1 MMQAFYGTSGF
12 KEIHQRQ
19 RACSSLYLF
28 EGFALFLG
36 NRIEADVKPHSHH
49 LLKIFISLDHS
60 FEIEHR
66 GEFREVEIAII
77 APDEAHRFASDEGS
91 YAVLYLDGESEAAR
105 YLCSKY
111 IGSHGLCLLP
121 ELYLMPAKAELME
134 LEDGRGSI
142 SKAEC
147 VSKSILGLLLGP
159 YGQETVELDPRIKKV
174 IAFLKESPD
183 KKVKIEVV
191 ARHVGLSESRLIHL
205 FTHQVGVPP
214 RRYALWLRLLDAID
228 EIVDGASFTDA
239 AYAAGFSDSAHL
251 SRTFR
256 KMFGL
261 SLVEVFKST
270 SVASSFKRL

>member
-1 MMQAFYGTSGF
+1 MQAFYGTSGSE
-12 KEIHQRQ
+12 EIHQGQ
-19 RACSSLYLF
+19 RTRSSLYLF

-36 NRIEADVKPHSHH
+36 DRIEADVKPHSHH

-60 FEIEHR
+60 FKIEHR

-77 APDEAHRFASDEGS
+77 APDEAHRFASDEGN

-121 ELYLMPAKAELME
+121 ELFLIPTKVELME
-134 LEDGRGSI
+134 LKEGSTSI

-159 YGQETVELDPRIKKV
+159 YSQETVELDPRIKKV
-174 IAFLKESPD
+174 IALLKESPD

-191 ARHVGLSESRLIHL
+191 ARQVGLSESRLIHL

>member
-1 MMQAFYGTSGF
+1 MQAFYGTSGF
-12 KEIHQRQ
+12 EEIHQGQ
-19 RACSSLYLF
+19 RTRSSLYLF

-36 NRIEADVKPHSHH
+36 DRIEADVKPHSHH

-60 FEIEHR
+60 FKIEHR

-77 APDEAHRFASDEGS
+77 APDEAHRFASDEGN

-121 ELYLMPAKAELME
+121 ELFLIPTKVELME
-134 LEDGRGSI
+134 LKKGSTSI

-147 VSKSILGLLLGP
+147 VSKSILGILLGP
-159 YGQETVELDPRIKKV
+159 YGQETGELDPRIKKA
-174 IAFLKESPD
+174 IALLKESPD
-183 KKVKIEVV
+183 KKIKIESV
-191 ARHVGLSESRLIHL
+191 ARHIGLSESRLIHL

-228 EIVDGASFTDA
+228 EIVEGASFTDA

>member
-1 MMQAFYGTSGF
+1 MQAFYGTSGF
-12 KEIHQRQ
+12 EEIHQGQ
-19 RACSSLYLF
+19 RIRSSLYLF

-36 NRIEADVKPHSHH
+36 DRIEADVKPHSHH

-60 FEIEHR
+60 FKIEHR

-77 APDEAHRFASDEGS
+77 APDEAHRFASDDGN

-121 ELYLMPAKAELME
+121 ELFLMPAKLELME
-134 LEDGRGSI
+134 LKDESTSI

-159 YGQETVELDPRIKKV
+159 YGQETGELDPRIKKA
-174 IAFLKESPD
+174 IALLKESPD
-183 KKVKIEVV
+183 KKIKIESV
-191 ARHVGLSESRLIHL
+191 ARHIGLSESRLIHL

-228 EIVDGASFTDA
+228 EIVEGASFTDA

>member
-1 MMQAFYGTSGF
+1 MQAFYGTSGF
-12 KEIHQRQ
+12 EEIHQGQ
-19 RACSSLYLF
+19 RTRSSLYLF

-36 NRIEADVKPHSHH
+36 DRIEADVKPHSHH

-60 FEIEHR
+60 FKIEHR

-77 APDEAHRFASDEGS
+77 APDEAHRFASDDGN

-121 ELYLMPAKAELME
+121 ELFLMPAKLELME
-134 LEDGRGSI
+134 LKEGSAST
-142 SKAEC
+142 SKAES
-147 VSKSILGLLLGP
+147 VSKLILDLLLGP
-159 YGQETVELDPRIKKV
+159 YGQKTVELDPRIKKV
-174 IAFLKESPD
+174 IALLKESPD
-183 KKVKIEVV
+183 KKVKIESV

-228 EIVDGASFTDA
+228 EIVEGASFTDA

>member
-1 MMQAFYGTSGF
+1 MQAFYGTSGF
-12 KEIHQRQ
+12 EEIHQGQ
-19 RACSSLYLF
+19 RTRSSLYLF

-36 NRIEADVKPHSHH
+36 DRIEADVKPHSHH

-60 FEIEHR
+60 FKIEHR

-77 APDEAHRFASDEGS
+77 APDEAHRFASDDGN

-121 ELYLMPAKAELME
+121 ELFLMPAKLELIE
-134 LEDGRGSI
+134 LKDESTSI
-142 SKAEC
+142 SKAES

-159 YGQETVELDPRIKKV
+159 YGQETGELDPRIKKA
-174 IAFLKESPD
+174 IALLKESPD
-183 KKVKIEVV
+183 KKIKIESV
-191 ARHVGLSESRLIHL
+191 ARHIGLSESRLIHL

-228 EIVDGASFTDA
+228 EIVEGASFTDA
-239 AYAAGFSDSAHL
+239 AYSAGFSDSAHL

>member
-1 MMQAFYGTSGF
+1 MQAFYGTSGF
-12 KEIHQRQ
+12 EEIHQGQ
-19 RACSSLYLF
+19 RIRSSLYLF

-36 NRIEADVKPHSHH
+36 DRIEADVKPHSHH

-60 FEIEHR
+60 FKIEHR

-77 APDEAHRFASDEGS
+77 APDEAHRFASDDGN

-121 ELYLMPAKAELME
+121 ELFLMPAKLELME
-134 LEDGRGSI
+134 LKDESISI

-147 VSKSILGLLLGP
+147 VSKSILGILLGP
-159 YGQETVELDPRIKKV
+159 YGQETGELDPRIKKA
-174 IAFLKESPD
+174 IALLKESPD
-183 KKVKIEVV
+183 KKIKIESV
-191 ARHVGLSESRLIHL
+191 ARHIGLSESRLIHL

-228 EIVDGASFTDA
+228 EIVEGASFTDA